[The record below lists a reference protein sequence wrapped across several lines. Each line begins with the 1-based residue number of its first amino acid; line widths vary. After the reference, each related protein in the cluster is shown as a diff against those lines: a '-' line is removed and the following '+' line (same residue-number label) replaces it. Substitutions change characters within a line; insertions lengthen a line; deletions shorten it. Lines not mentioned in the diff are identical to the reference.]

1 MRCHAYRGGG
11 AGFGGDGRLFA
22 HHVAKVRYTWLTL
35 RQHITLII
43 PLAPANAVA
52 GCCIGC
58 CKLAAQ
64 PLLTRLPCSPAPL
77 LACACP
83 TQEAN
88 LRVQGHERVF
98 ALGDVSGPEYSY
110 EDQGTAAAS
119 SSSLPATAQ
128 VAFQQADYVAW
139 NLWAAVNGRALLP
152 FRWAV
157 CGGCCIK
164 DDCSGS

>member
-1 MRCHAYRGGG
+1 M
-11 AGFGGDGRLFA
+11 LV
-22 HHVAKVRYTWLTL
+22 VA
-35 RQHITLII
+35 
-43 PLAPANAVA
+43 
-52 GCCIGC
+52 
-58 CKLAAQ
+58 LAAASFATQ
-64 PLLTRLPCSPAPL
+64 TLLTRLSCSPAPL

-157 CGGCCIK
+157 CGGYRIK
-164 DDCSGS
+164 DDCSVS

>member
-1 MRCHAYRGGG
+1 M
-11 AGFGGDGRLFA
+11 
-22 HHVAKVRYTWLTL
+22 
-35 RQHITLII
+35 
-43 PLAPANAVA
+43 
-52 GCCIGC
+52 
-58 CKLAAQ
+58 
-64 PLLTRLPCSPAPL
+64 
-77 LACACP
+77 
-83 TQEAN
+83 
-88 LRVQGHERVF
+88 QGHERVF

-157 CGGCCIK
+157 CGGYRIK
-164 DDCSGS
+164 DDCSVS